1 MPPLITNLV
10 EEFIILA
17 PSTLIP
23 GNLPIIT
30 SAKEVA
36 PGDIPYPEFFILSVV
51 LDVEDLHPIIHGNG
65 IFKYFE
71 IVKLKI
77 ITK

>member
-1 MPPLITNLV
+1 MDIVPPLIINLV

-30 SAKEVA
+30 SANEVA
-36 PGDIPYPEFFILSVV
+36 PGDIPYPELFILSVV
-51 LDVEDLHPIIHGNG
+51 LDVEDLQLKDKTRIDAINNFFIIN
-65 IFKYFE
+65 F
-71 IVKLKI
+71 L
-77 ITK
+77 

>member
-1 MPPLITNLV
+1 VPPLITNLGL
-10 EEFIILA
+10 EFAILD

-36 PGDIPYPEFFILSVV
+36 PGEIPYPELFILSVE
-51 LDVEDLHPIIHGNG
+51 LSVEDLHPKDKIRIEISSNFFII
-65 IFKYFE
+65 IFLRF
-71 IVKLKI
+71 
-77 ITK
+77 

>member
-1 MPPLITNLV
+1 MQPLITKLV

-17 PSTLIP
+17 PSTLIQ

-36 PGDIPYPEFFILSVV
+36 PGDIPYPELFILSVV
-51 LDVEDLHPIIHGNG
+51 LDVEDLHPKERIRIETISNFFII
-65 IFKYFE
+65 IF
-71 IVKLKI
+71 L
-77 ITK
+77 

>member
-1 MPPLITNLV
+1 VPPLITNLGL
-10 EEFIILA
+10 EFAILD

-36 PGDIPYPEFFILSVV
+36 PGEIPYPELFILSVE
-51 LDVEDLHPIIHGNG
+51 LSVEDLHP
-65 IFKYFE
+65 KD
-71 IVKLKI
+71 KLELKLVV
-77 ITK
+77 TFS